1 MFAVAPVRT
10 DTFLKLLG
18 TELSKSNRNPRR
30 KNKSSLS
37 RKMNL
42 SSQSKKRTQVMNR
55 KDQLKDTLISTMR
68 ALAPEDEWP
77 LKFAMIERLID
88 TVVSDW
94 SGEIEKEIV
103 VLIAEWE
110 AKIEDDD
117 TLYTLGARRALDILR
132 GEERTLNS

>member
-1 MFAVAPVRT
+1 
-10 DTFLKLLG
+10 
-18 TELSKSNRNPRR
+18 
-30 KNKSSLS
+30 
-37 RKMNL
+37 
-42 SSQSKKRTQVMNR
+42 MNR

>member
-1 MFAVAPVRT
+1 
-10 DTFLKLLG
+10 
-18 TELSKSNRNPRR
+18 
-30 KNKSSLS
+30 
-37 RKMNL
+37 MNL
-42 SSQSKKRTQVMNR
+42 SSQSKKRTQAMNR
-55 KDQLKDTLISTMR
+55 KDQLIETLVSMMK

-77 LKFAMIERLID
+77 IKFPMLQRLVETI
-88 TVVSDW
+88 VSEW

-110 AKIEDDD
+110 AKIEDDN

>member
-1 MFAVAPVRT
+1 
-10 DTFLKLLG
+10 
-18 TELSKSNRNPRR
+18 
-30 KNKSSLS
+30 
-37 RKMNL
+37 
-42 SSQSKKRTQVMNR
+42 
-55 KDQLKDTLISTMR
+55 
-68 ALAPEDEWP
+68 
-77 LKFAMIERLID
+77 MIERLID

>member
-1 MFAVAPVRT
+1 
-10 DTFLKLLG
+10 
-18 TELSKSNRNPRR
+18 
-30 KNKSSLS
+30 
-37 RKMNL
+37 
-42 SSQSKKRTQVMNR
+42 MNR

-68 ALAPEDEWP
+68 ALAPEDQWP

>member
-1 MFAVAPVRT
+1 
-10 DTFLKLLG
+10 
-18 TELSKSNRNPRR
+18 
-30 KNKSSLS
+30 
-37 RKMNL
+37 
-42 SSQSKKRTQVMNR
+42 MNR
-55 KDQLKDTLISTMR
+55 KDQLKDTLVSTMR
-68 ALAPEDEWP
+68 ALAPEDQWP

-94 SGEIEKEIV
+94 AGEIEKEIV

>member
-1 MFAVAPVRT
+1 
-10 DTFLKLLG
+10 
-18 TELSKSNRNPRR
+18 
-30 KNKSSLS
+30 
-37 RKMNL
+37 
-42 SSQSKKRTQVMNR
+42 MNR
-55 KDQLKDTLISTMR
+55 KDQLKDTLVSTMR
-68 ALAPEDEWP
+68 ALAPEDQWP